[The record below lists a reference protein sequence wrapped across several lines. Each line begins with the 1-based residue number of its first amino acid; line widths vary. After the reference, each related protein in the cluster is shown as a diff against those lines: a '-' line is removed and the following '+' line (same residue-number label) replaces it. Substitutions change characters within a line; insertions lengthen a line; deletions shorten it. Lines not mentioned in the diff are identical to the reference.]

1 VHRLWRFILPHQI
14 EFASVVLLFRSSPRY
29 PERFPIRCLQP
40 APLLPA
46 EYLFGVPP
54 IAEAAHRSP
63 RKILR
68 SAKGSSA
75 ETEVVVEASILYAE
89 TYQLKYSINRIKSAD
104 LQFSREA

>member
-1 VHRLWRFILPHQI
+1 LILLHRI
-14 EFASVVLLFRSSPRY
+14 EFASIVLLFRSSPRY

-46 EYLFGVPP
+46 EYLLGVPP

-63 RKILR
+63 RKILQ

-75 ETEVVVEASILYAE
+75 ETEVVVEAFVNQSTHKVEQTAGPSVKPE
-89 TYQLKYSINRIKSAD
+89 EKFA
-104 LQFSREA
+104 